1 MKKTTIILAGLAL
14 IAASC
19 AKTEVVSSGPE
30 GGEKGISFS
39 AYTARPTKAQDV
51 TTGNLESFKATAIG
65 NSAVYFDGVK
75 FTKSSTTPAVWEST
89 PAYFWPAYALDFYA
103 YNTPEKGTFTPT
115 INTESQTILVA
126 PSTTLSEQEDLVAA
140 CVKSANEPT
149 NKGATAISF
158 HHYLTQVVLKAQCS
172 NSNYTVKVDGI
183 KLANLAGEGTYTF
196 STSAETAGN
205 MVATTGKVNSD
216 ESVDYSADITEVSL
230 SSTLSDELGR
240 WYLIPQTVKP
250 WDRDNNMTNT
260 EVSSSSITGTYD
272 YGTYLALKVLIT
284 SKGGANIY
292 PYSGTTSAWMA
303 VPLPSDMAFAQ
314 GKKYNV
320 TVDFFSSKNNGAGY
334 VDPEDP
340 GELDG
345 NTGTEDNGK
354 AIVGGVIKFDA
365 TVNTWDEVNIT
376 ISL

>member
-103 YNTPEKGTFTPT
+103 YNTPADGHGTITPD
-115 INTESQTILVA
+115 INTISQTIKVE
-126 PSTTLSEQEDLVAA
+126 PSTTVANQEDLVAA
-140 CVKSANEPT
+140 YVHASDPGND
-149 NKGATAISF
+149 GATDISF
-158 HHYLTQVVLKAQCS
+158 HHYLTQVVLKALCS

-196 STSAETAGN
+196 CTSAETVGN

-216 ESVDYSADITEVSL
+216 DSVDYSADITEVSL
-230 SSTLSDELGR
+230 SSTLSDELGK
-240 WYLIPQTVKP
+240 WYLIPQTVKA
-250 WDRDNNMTNT
+250 WDQENNKNNT
-260 EVSSSSITGTYD
+260 PSETITGN
-272 YGTYLALKVLIT
+272 GTYLALKVLIT
-284 SKGGANIY
+284 STGGANIY

-303 VPLPSDMAFAQ
+303 VPVPEQLAFEQ

-320 TVDFFSSKNNGAGY
+320 TVDFFSSEKNGAGY
-334 VDPEDP
+334 VDPEVP

-345 NTGTEDNGK
+345 DPDTDDNGK
-354 AIVGGVIKFDA
+354 AIVGGAIKFDA